1 MAMHDINDQTQPLLG
16 SRSISAHG
24 PSNGSVERVENNE
37 DAKISNVIDRS
48 VEHDTIPETATYGRN
63 LTLTSAYLLTIS
75 RLVGSGIFAS
85 PGNIYREVGSPGL
98 ALLVWL
104 VGAAIAI
111 CGLVISMELGCM
123 LPRSGGHKVYL
134 EFMYRRPRFLAPTLV
149 AVQAVFLQ
157 FTAANCIIFS
167 EYALFALG
175 YEPSRVSQ
183 RSLAVALLTVITI
196 MHGCFLKPGIRVQDL
211 LAWVKLG
218 LMAFMAVVGFVAL
231 FLPRES
237 AFQQKENMGFWSQLM
252 HGSVWSWGP
261 VSSAILQVSSSF
273 AGADTLTNVLN
284 EVKNPVR
291 TLKIS
296 APLALLTVTF
306 FYLMMNIAFFMI
318 VPLKEF
324 EKGGELVA
332 ALFFEKV
339 FGTSIGGKTL
349 PILIALSAAG
359 NVMSTAFAHVCLHRC
374 NESANKSNCVRRGE
388 STKKSLAKGFSHSPS
403 IFLPPDHSM
412 LHLPG

>member
-1 MAMHDINDQTQPLLG
+1 MHDIDDQTQPLL
-16 SRSISAHG
+16 SSNSISG
-24 PSNGSVERVENNE
+24 YDTSNGSIKRLENNE
-37 DAKISNVIDRS
+37 NAKFSNVINRS
-48 VEHDTIPETATYGRN
+48 VEHDTIPEAATYGRN
-63 LTLTSAYLLTIS
+63 LTSTSAYLLAIS

-98 ALLVWL
+98 ALIVWL
-104 VGAAIAI
+104 IGAAIAV

-134 EFMYRRPRFLAPTLV
+134 EFMYRRPRFLASTLV

-167 EYALFALG
+167 EYVLFALG
-175 YEPSRVSQ
+175 YEPSRFFQ

-196 MHGCFLKPGIRVQDL
+196 MHGCFLKLGIWVQDF

-218 LMAFMAVVGFVAL
+218 LITFMAVVGFAAL
-231 FLPRES
+231 FASRGS
-237 AFQQKENMGFWSQLM
+237 AFPRRENIAFWSRLM
-252 HGSVWSWGP
+252 HRSVWNWGS

-284 EVKNPVR
+284 EVKNPVK

-296 APLALLTVTF
+296 APLALLTVTL

-339 FGTSIGGKTL
+339 FGTSVGGKTL
-349 PILIALSAAG
+349 PVLVALSAAG
-359 NVMSTAFAHVCLHRC
+359 NVMSTAFAHVCLQRYD
-374 NESANKSNCVRRGE
+374 ESANRFDCVRREE
-388 STKKSLAKGFSHSPS
+388 STKKLLAKVFFRSPG
-403 IFLPPDHSM
+403 ILLPLDRLTPHFAA
-412 LHLPG
+412 